1 MGVRYLNK
9 YFREECKNC
18 DAIKIIYMRQLSGKK
33 IAVDISIYLYKFASE
48 NKLIENI
55 YLMLS
60 IFRHYNII
68 PLFVFDG
75 KPPAEKKELLQYR
88 LAEKKLAEK
97 EFNTLKTNLEYNSNM
112 DENEKHEIMNKMD
125 ILKKK
130 FIYISKS
137 QIDEIKNL
145 IIACGMTYCDAPNE
159 ADELCAML
167 TVKGIVWGCLSEDM
181 DMFIYGCPR
190 VLRYLSLL
198 NHTFVLY
205 DTKQILNR
213 LKIKQDELR
222 EICVISGTD
231 YNNANNSNHC
241 DLFTSL
247 KYFKKFKNFQKK
259 MNNDNESTIQNCS
272 FYNWLTENTKYLEN
286 YQHESFVTI
295 YSMFD
300 LNNEYLKDFETIKIV
315 NTNILFTEMKELLKK
330 DGFIFVNNLDIH

>member
-9 YFREECKNC
+9 FFREECKNC
-18 DAIKIIYMRQLSGKK
+18 DAIKIISMNQLNGKK

-48 NKLIENI
+48 NTLIENI
-55 YLMLS
+55 YLMIS

-75 KPPAEKKELLQYR
+75 KPPAEKKELLQHR
-88 LAEKKLAEK
+88 LAEKKIAEK

-112 DENEKHEIMNKMD
+112 NEHEKHEILNKMD
-125 ILKKK
+125 LLKKK

-205 DTKQILNR
+205 DTKKILNK
-213 LKIKQDELR
+213 LEMNQYDLS

-231 YNNANNSNHC
+231 YNFSNQQREYN
-241 DLFTSL
+241 LFTTL
-247 KYFKKFKNFQKK
+247 KYFNKYKKINKNAEIKK
-259 MNNDNESTIQNCS
+259 EYYG
-272 FYNWLTENTKYLEN
+272 FYNWLLENTNYIESYEN
-286 YQHESFVTI
+286 EVYKMNL
-295 YSMFD
+295 SMFCLKD
-300 LNNEYLKDFETIKIV
+300 NEYLKEFENIKIANKNKIISDV
-315 NTNILFTEMKELLKK
+315 KELLKP
-330 DGFIFVNNLDIH
+330 DGFIFVNH